1 MDQTAL
7 FKLSYGLYVV
17 GVKNGDSFGGCIVDA
32 MMQVTS
38 DLSLIHIYA
47 GRSLHCGVSGTIG

>member
-17 GVKNGDSFGGCIVDA
+17 GVKMEIPSAAVLW
-32 MMQVTS
+32 M
-38 DLSLIHIYA
+38 
-47 GRSLHCGVSGTIG
+47 R